1 MSILAEKFGAQD
13 KIADIGE
20 CDEYAVHLSFKG
32 KRDPEFFVRALGRLP
47 RQHMSYSEKLQYLE
61 RNGLLSIFD
70 NNPDELDRL
79 LEGTRYLPGTNR
91 DSVCILTAKD
101 RSGNLFI
108 KPTCVGG
115 ITSSNVQEQFKD
127 RFAEDSIMVTDG
139 SNAYKD
145 FAEMENIRH
154 EQVNADAHAKGPFSL
169 ARVNALHSQ
178 LNRFWP
184 SGSGKLPATKY
195 IDLYLIL
202 FWWLQKQAEKTTDQ
216 KVDELFSYVKGQT
229 SPTLDYDSLK
239 ERQLPLDTKGI
250 WQLIHI

>member
-1 MSILAEKFGAQD
+1 MNILAEKFGIQD
-13 KIADIGE
+13 KISDIGE
-20 CDEYAVHLSFKG
+20 CDEYSVHLSFKG

-61 RNGLLSIFD
+61 RNGLLSLFD

-115 ITSSNVQEQFKD
+115 ITSSNVHEQFKD

-154 EQVNADAHAKGPFSL
+154 EQVNTDTHAKGQF
-169 ARVNALHSQ
+169 
-178 LNRFWP
+178 
-184 SGSGKLPATKY
+184 GTC
-195 IDLYLIL
+195 
-202 FWWLQKQAEKTTDQ
+202 
-216 KVDELFSYVKGQT
+216 
-229 SPTLDYDSLK
+229 
-239 ERQLPLDTKGI
+239 
-250 WQLIHI
+250 